1 MDMCSGALRA
11 GVAPPLG
18 GKVAAAAAANFES
31 DDVTA
36 LEQPM
41 HDVLAKFAGPGY
53 RFGEAVGD
61 PPGDG
66 DADALEWLARLAPHS
81 ARDLSAPPQACVYAA
96 GDLSLGYP
104 DNGFLARH
112 EGRVDALV
120 PLREPV
126 TSIAAA
132 ERSGLGELHKVT
144 PGEHLLQCVMAVC
157 RCGGRWHEATPG
169 RERLD
174 ADTANRMAV
183 AGDDAADLTRTRGR
197 GSNRA

>member
-1 MDMCSGALRA
+1 MDMESGALRA
-11 GVAPPLG
+11 GAAPPLG

-36 LEQPM
+36 LEQAM
-41 HDVLAKFAGPGY
+41 HDVPAKFAGPGY
-53 RFGEAVGD
+53 RLGEAVGD

-66 DADALEWLARLAPHS
+66 DADALEWLARLAPYS

-96 GDLSLGYP
+96 GDLALAYP
-104 DNGFLARH
+104 DNGFLAGH

-126 TSIAAA
+126 TWIAAA

-144 PGEHLLQCVMAVC
+144 PGEHLLQWVMAVC
-157 RCGGRWHEATPG
+157 RCSGRLAESTPG
-169 RERLD
+169 SERLSSSRPKRTVAAGAD
-174 ADTANRMAV
+174 ASAPSRSS
-183 AGDDAADLTRTRGR
+183 GR
-197 GSNRA
+197 G